1 MSISAIY
8 LNESLLGAGR
18 DQCVGIDALA
28 LKLSKSFIL
37 SSVASEGFSVLI
49 TVPCRKQVLERVM
62 TLDRCFANTEM
73 LLKIPCRDAGR
84 CKAS

>member
-62 TLDRCFANTEM
+62 GGQSHGRA
-73 LLKIPCRDAGR
+73 LLLQLSEEC
-84 CKAS
+84 